1 MAATKKTRGLG
12 KGLDALFGNVEVP
25 LSESSSHADEWKTK
39 NVDIETDVNRPQV
52 NETNVQMQNGSKEN
66 SSDGIAYID
75 INQIKPNSK
84 QPRKVFDEEK
94 LEELAASIREHGLI
108 QPVILRKAERGYE
121 IVTGERRWR
130 ACRIIGIKEI
140 PCIVKELSDEENM
153 LLAIIENMQREDLNP
168 IEEAEGL
175 KQMIDTYGLTQEEVS
190 RSVGKSRP
198 YIANSLRLLKLP
210 ENIAQYLSEGKLSAG
225 HAKALAGVEDEK
237 MQLWL
242 AEEIIKKELSV
253 RQLEKMIREGKPKGR
268 KAAIAKAKSADVKKV
283 EDDLKNALGTRVV
296 LNQNKKGNKGK
307 IEIEFYSKE
316 ELERLIELLK
326 RLN

>member
-39 NVDIETDVNRPQV
+39 NVDIETDANRPQV
-52 NETNVQMQNGSKEN
+52 NETNVQMQSGSKEN
-66 SSDGIAYID
+66 SSGGIAYID

-121 IVTGERRWR
+121 IVAGERRWR

-210 ENIAQYLSEGKLSAG
+210 EDIAQYLSEGKLSAG

-326 RLN
+326 RLD